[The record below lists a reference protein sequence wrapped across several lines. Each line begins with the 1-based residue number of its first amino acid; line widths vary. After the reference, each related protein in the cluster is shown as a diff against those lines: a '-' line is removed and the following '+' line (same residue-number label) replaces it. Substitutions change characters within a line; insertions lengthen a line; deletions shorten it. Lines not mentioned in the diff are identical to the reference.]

1 MSLPNWW
8 EGLLLA
14 LAAWRV
20 WHLLA
25 QDTILD
31 KPRRY
36 VTRLGWDWH
45 EDDNVPD
52 NYRFG
57 LAEFIECPYCLGF
70 WIALAWA
77 AFFSAWPEGATWTAL
92 PFALNAAVVVV
103 NHWLSDR

>member
-1 MSLPNWW
+1 MPSAFQAVI
-8 EGLLLA
+8 LA

-25 QDTILD
+25 EDTILD

-36 VTRLGWDWH
+36 VTRLGWGWH
-45 EDDNVPD
+45 EDDQVPD

-57 LAEFIECPYCLGF
+57 LTEFIECPYCLGF
-70 WIALAWA
+70 WVALGWTV
-77 AFFSAWPEGATWTAL
+77 FFAIWPDGATWTAL